1 MDDAG
6 SAQERCAYPRHCRV
20 HTFHSATSRR
30 RASLGKRSAPPRTP
44 YSALSRVRAQRKS
57 TKTSTTF
64 LSEAFR
70 TYTDRLSLRLVHF
83 LWEAHL
89 TQPLGHLPT
98 PCRRASLLVTF
109 STAGQS
115 TARTVTC
122 GDWCASAIPH
132 TPDPAP
138 ISNTLT
144 GDVALFAAFDNRAP
158 EFTFCGLAFVP
169 RGFGTTAITTAEERF
184 YGENRRIKIGSGVLF
199 QCS

>member
-1 MDDAG
+1 M
-6 SAQERCAYPRHCRV
+6 
-20 HTFHSATSRR
+20 
-30 RASLGKRSAPPRTP
+30 
-44 YSALSRVRAQRKS
+44 
-57 TKTSTTF
+57 STTL

-83 LWEAHL
+83 LWEPCL
-89 TQPLGHLPT
+89 PVPLGHLPT
-98 PCRRASLLVTF
+98 PCRRASLLVNF

-144 GDVALFAAFDNRAP
+144 GDLALFAAFDNRAP
-158 EFTFCGLAFVP
+158 EFTFGGLAFVP
-169 RGFGTTAITTAEERF
+169 RRFGTKTATAEKSF
-184 YGENRRIKIGSGVLF
+184 YG
-199 QCS
+199 